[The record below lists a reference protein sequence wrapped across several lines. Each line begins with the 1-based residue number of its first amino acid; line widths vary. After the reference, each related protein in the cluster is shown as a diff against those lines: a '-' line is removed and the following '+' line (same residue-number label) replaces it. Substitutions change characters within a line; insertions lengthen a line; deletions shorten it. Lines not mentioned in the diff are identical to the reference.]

1 MSAEPSFR
9 LVWQRVGTAAVEF
22 PLTGDVHQVGRDAE
36 VSDLVVDEP
45 LVSRRHARLER
56 REGRWY
62 VVDLASTNATRVN
75 GGVVTEWPLNPGDE
89 LRFARA
95 RCLFLGP
102 EGMPAEPEQRA
113 EPQVDT
119 APEA

>member
-1 MSAEPSFR
+1 MSVAGVFR
-9 LVWQRVGTAAVEF
+9 LVWQPVGVPAVEF
-22 PLTGDVHQVGRDAE
+22 ALTAEVHQVGRDVE
-36 VSDLVVDEP
+36 VSDIVVDEP

-75 GGVVTEWPLNPGDE
+75 GGVVSEWPLTPGDE

-102 EGMPAEPEQRA
+102 ETAEPA
-113 EPQVDT
+113 PADPAPVT
-119 APEA
+119 PAPET